1 MDIPYKPPM
10 NYAPECEMLE
20 RNYITCL
27 NEKAM
32 KDEDVP
38 MKCNVERIL
47 WFNVDCPSR
56 FEKFQ
61 TPAGLRKAFKDYKA
75 GKYEEADDE

>member
-1 MDIPYKPPM
+1 
-10 NYAPECEMLE
+10 
-20 RNYITCL
+20 
-27 NEKAM
+27 M
-32 KDEDVP
+32 KDEDTP

-47 WFNVDCPSR
+47 WFNVDCPTR

-61 TPAGLRKAFKDYKA
+61 TQSGIRKAFKDYKA